1 MSCKYFSADGEFCL
15 KGLEYSICFNW
26 TVSDMDMWS
35 AETNLDLFVGCHF
48 EMLPTNVNAK

>member
-26 TVSDMDMWS
+26 MVSDMDMWS